1 MYKVLVILNKVNFLS
16 MVLCEIVVK
25 EMEVKKMGFKI
36 TAISCGN
43 FKAHLAFKKVYLE
56 LRK

>member
-1 MYKVLVILNKVNFLS
+1 MVILNKVNFLS

-36 TAISCGN
+36 TARNCGN